1 MAVPE
6 DEIRT
11 DGQAATAELGRPE
24 TGDTVQTIE
33 KAADILGLIAS
44 SGGLGARLTDVVART
59 ALSKSTAYRLLTAL
73 VRAGL
78 LDQEASSRVYFLG
91 LKLVGFGE
99 VAANRLGLADF
110 GLDVVDAL
118 AAKTQDTI
126 YLSAR
131 TGNEAVCLARA
142 SGAFPIKILT
152 LNVGDRS
159 PLGAGAGSL
168 ALLAAMP
175 DEEMRRIVQEN
186 GHLAG
191 VNPLLA
197 EAPLLDL
204 IAEARR
210 LGYAR
215 TDGRI
220 VVGMSSIGV
229 PVVASSGIPIA
240 AISLAAISERLS
252 PERSVEI
259 VALLQSE
266 AAALAARLKKS
277 LGTLSRRMIGRIVA
291 TSRKQS

>member
-44 SGGLGARLTDVVART
+44 SGRLGARLTDIVART

-131 TGNEAVCLARA
+131 TGHEAVCLARA

-175 DEEMRRIVQEN
+175 DEEMRRIVREN

-204 IAEARR
+204 VAETRR

-259 VALLQSE
+259 IALLQSE
-266 AAALAARLKKS
+266 AAALAARLEKS
-277 LGTLSRRMIGRIVA
+277 LGTLSRRMVRRVVA
-291 TSRKQS
+291 ASRTQP